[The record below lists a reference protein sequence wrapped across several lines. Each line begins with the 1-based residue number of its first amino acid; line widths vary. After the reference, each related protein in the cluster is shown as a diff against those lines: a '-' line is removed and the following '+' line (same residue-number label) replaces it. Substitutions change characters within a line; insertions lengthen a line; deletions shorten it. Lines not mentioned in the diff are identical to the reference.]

1 MLKVVMVMVWKSLVW
16 MWKQVT
22 MIGRLESLI
31 DIALLVINADYIV
44 CKCPSSHMD
53 D

>member
-1 MLKVVMVMVWKSLVW
+1 MLKMVMVMVRKSLVW

-31 DIALLVINADYIV
+31 DIARLLVINADYIV
-44 CKCPSSHMD
+44 CKCHSSHR
-53 D
+53 